1 MSRKYNRLH
10 NSWTCYLNICM
21 YQADV
26 FFFYKSFIVF
36 WKQNIVFNLMRRKN
50 LKFVF
55 KWSLIVDVWH
65 MKHYANHIFSAKLMD
80 LICLLP
86 LQKISPYYFISVCI
100 YIRESYFCVKNSI
113 FSLYLLEHLRF
124 FLRPIGINLYN
135 CKKGKS

>member
-10 NSWTCYLNICM
+10 NSWTYAIWTYVCTKLM
-21 YQADV
+21 
-26 FFFYKSFIVF
+26 FSFFYKSFIVF

-80 LICLLP
+80 LICLLL

-124 FLRPIGINLYN
+124 FLRPIGINL
-135 CKKGKS
+135 